1 MVIIKIYSQDMY
13 VASEISIHHSEA
25 LAKVLGI
32 EPTDLF
38 FVGSE
43 GTLVAEGVDQVSW
56 FTYLEISLPESLKSL
71 QQSLSSYLYELFSK
85 YGVHLMIKF
94 DYFADNNLVK
104 ILNPDYKIF
113 NQTLVEV
120 KPTPYHDSEEE
131 DGELEDFFDEED
143 EGDHFH

>member
-56 FTYLEISLPESLKSL
+56 FTYLEISMAESLRPL
-71 QQSLSSYLYELFSK
+71 QQTLSNHLYQIFTN

-94 DYFADNNLVK
+94 EYFTDREVVK
-104 ILNPDYKIF
+104 ILNPDFKIF

-120 KPTPYHDSEEE
+120 EPTPYHSHDE
-131 DGELEDFFDEED
+131 DDNELADFFGPDD
-143 EGDHFH
+143 DDDHFH